1 MPGGR
6 TRHDEST
13 AVPVISANLDDP
25 VLVVQG
31 HAQLLQ
37 GGGVVF
43 DTRLGQQVPEE
54 LIGRAAPGAQH
65 FE

>member
-1 MPGGR
+1 LYHEG
-6 TRHDEST
+6 DAST
-13 AVPVISANLDDP
+13 GLANLDNP

-43 DTRLGQQVPEE
+43 DTRQNQQVPEE
-54 LIGRAAPGAQH
+54 LIGRTAPGAQQ